1 MFLQSR
7 RRRRRNDDQLRRRGA
22 DKKRPPSSVSLDAFG
37 LEDLFCDG
45 GLNESRTKDVE
56 LEIDANFSDAA
67 SFCRTEE
74 KRTNKKKTNE
84 KTNNGFSS
92 VHVALSKGMER
103 KPFSNNKKKKN
114 KSTDQKTVRADDM
127 CVYVLLK
134 VMERNN
140 KAFFFF

>member
-1 MFLQSR
+1 M
-7 RRRRRNDDQLRRRGA
+7 
-22 DKKRPPSSVSLDAFG
+22 
-37 LEDLFCDG
+37 
-45 GLNESRTKDVE
+45 E
-56 LEIDANFSDAA
+56 LEISVTRLLFV
-67 SFCRTEE
+67 RTEE

-84 KTNNGFSS
+84 KTNGFSS

-103 KPFSNNKKKKN
+103 KPFSNKKKKKN

>member
-1 MFLQSR
+1 MTQISVTRLLFVVLTKKER
-7 RRRRRNDDQLRRRGA
+7 T
-22 DKKRPPSSVSLDAFG
+22 KKRQLY
-37 LEDLFCDG
+37 
-45 GLNESRTKDVE
+45 
-56 LEIDANFSDAA
+56 
-67 SFCRTEE
+67 
-74 KRTNKKKTNE
+74 E

-103 KPFSNNKKKKN
+103 KPFSNKKKKKKKKK

-140 KAFFFF
+140 KAFFF

>member
-1 MFLQSR
+1 M
-7 RRRRRNDDQLRRRGA
+7 
-22 DKKRPPSSVSLDAFG
+22 
-37 LEDLFCDG
+37 
-45 GLNESRTKDVE
+45 E
-56 LEIDANFSDAA
+56 LEINANFSDAA
-67 SFCRTEE
+67 SFCTEE
-74 KRTNKKKTNE
+74 KSTNKKKTNE

-92 VHVALSKGMER
+92 VHVVLSKVMER
-103 KPFSNNKKKKN
+103 KPSSNNKKN

>member
-1 MFLQSR
+1 M
-7 RRRRRNDDQLRRRGA
+7 
-22 DKKRPPSSVSLDAFG
+22 
-37 LEDLFCDG
+37 
-45 GLNESRTKDVE
+45 E

-67 SFCRTEE
+67 SFCRTEG
-74 KRTNKKKTNE
+74 KRTKTNE

-103 KPFSNNKKKKN
+103 KPFSNKKKKKKKK

>member
-1 MFLQSR
+1 MWNWKSMTQISVTRLLFVVLTKKER
-7 RRRRRNDDQLRRRGA
+7 T
-22 DKKRPPSSVSLDAFG
+22 KKRQLY
-37 LEDLFCDG
+37 
-45 GLNESRTKDVE
+45 
-56 LEIDANFSDAA
+56 
-67 SFCRTEE
+67 
-74 KRTNKKKTNE
+74 E

-103 KPFSNNKKKKN
+103 KPFSNKKKKKKKKKK

>member
-1 MFLQSR
+1 M
-7 RRRRRNDDQLRRRGA
+7 
-22 DKKRPPSSVSLDAFG
+22 
-37 LEDLFCDG
+37 
-45 GLNESRTKDVE
+45 E
-56 LEIDANFSDAA
+56 LEISVTRLLFV
-67 SFCRTEE
+67 RTEE

>member
-1 MFLQSR
+1 M
-7 RRRRRNDDQLRRRGA
+7 
-22 DKKRPPSSVSLDAFG
+22 
-37 LEDLFCDG
+37 
-45 GLNESRTKDVE
+45 E

-67 SFCRTEE
+67 SFCRTEG
-74 KRTNKKKTNE
+74 KRTKTNE

-103 KPFSNNKKKKN
+103 KPFSNKKKKKKKKK

-140 KAFFFF
+140 KAFFF